1 MARYSPVC
9 VKVPLPNPAYPFLCT
24 PSQACISLHHL
35 AVDMLARC
43 VVVPRRT
50 VCLMRIHTVTHSLP
64 LSCPPTPSKCWHRRT
79 LRQREKHKQTYPHTH
94 RMSGRKIANPPL
106 QHRSKKSI
114 PLESRG
120 NLIFCTLNKI
130 SASRC
135 LPDSSLPPPTPQI
148 VSCVSES
155 RVHGRRDDAFSFTC
169 MCAYPLLSGSN
180 LKALRSEACQQRCSC

>member
-1 MARYSPVC
+1 MGRYSPVC
-9 VKVPLPNPAYPFLCT
+9 VKVPLSNPSCPFLST
-24 PSQACISLHHL
+24 PSQACISLYHL
-35 AVDMLARC
+35 AVDMLASWD
-43 VVVPRRT
+43 VVARRT

-64 LSCPPTPSKCWHRRT
+64 HSCPPTPSKCWHRRT
-79 LRQREKHKQTYPHTH
+79 LRQREKQKQTYPHTH

-106 QHRSKKSI
+106 RHRSKKSI

-120 NLIFCTLNKI
+120 KLIFCTLNKI
-130 SASRC
+130 SASLC
-135 LPDSSLPPPTPQI
+135 LPDPSTPPPTPQI

-155 RVHGRRDDAFSFTC
+155 RRRDDAFSFTW